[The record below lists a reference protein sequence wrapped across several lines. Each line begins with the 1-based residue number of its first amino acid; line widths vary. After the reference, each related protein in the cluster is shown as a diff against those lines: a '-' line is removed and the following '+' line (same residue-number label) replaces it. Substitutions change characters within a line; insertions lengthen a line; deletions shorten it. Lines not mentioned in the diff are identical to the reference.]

1 MTHQQPRARQA
12 RPIAIFGAS
21 AVGLFAAVAL
31 AQAGCEVRVVDADL
45 PLLRALCEGVLPY
58 EEPGLQALLRRQ
70 IRRERLEF
78 SPDFAGALA
87 ECDVVLL
94 ALEASAADRDLAGWN
109 PWDELALALSG
120 RSVHTLAVLK
130 GELPRRL
137 EELGLTRPA
146 PSPARMR
153 ITLPLALIGDEPV
166 AERLPAAGRRRAHAG
181 ERRPRHGAHTA

>member
-1 MTHQQPRARQA
+1 MIHQKPRARQA

-31 AQAGCEVRVVDADL
+31 AQAGCEVRVVDADPSL
-45 PLLRALCEGVLPY
+45 VSALCEGVLPY

-78 SPDFAGALA
+78 SLDFAGALA

-94 ALEASAADRDLAGWN
+94 ALEATAADRDLGGWN
-109 PWDELALALSG
+109 PWDELALAISG
-120 RSVHTLAVLK
+120 RGVHTLAVLK

-137 EELGLTRPA
+137 DELGVICPD
-146 PSPARMR
+146 PSPARLR
-153 ITLPLALIGDEPV
+153 ITLPLALLCDESN
-166 AERLPAAGRRRAHAG
+166 AERLPAAC
-181 ERRPRHGAHTA
+181 